1 MDLFQANSEVL
12 QEVAQM
18 FTQQAD
24 ALRETLQR
32 FTATAEDIR
41 DHAWIGLGANTFFD
55 EFDTVLVPQAEQIIT
70 NLESSAEKIN
80 KVAQTIEDGIS
91 HILAMAKAPV

>member
-18 FTQQAD
+18 FTEQAD
-24 ALRETLQR
+24 ALREALQQ
-32 FTATAEDIR
+32 FTTTADDIR

-55 EFDTVLVPQAEQIIT
+55 EFDTVLVPQAKQVIT
-70 NLESSAEKIN
+70 NLEKSAEGIN
-80 KVAQTIEDGIS
+80 KVAQAIEDGIA
-91 HILAMAKAPV
+91 HILAVAKAPV

>member
-70 NLESSAEKIN
+70 NLESSAERIN